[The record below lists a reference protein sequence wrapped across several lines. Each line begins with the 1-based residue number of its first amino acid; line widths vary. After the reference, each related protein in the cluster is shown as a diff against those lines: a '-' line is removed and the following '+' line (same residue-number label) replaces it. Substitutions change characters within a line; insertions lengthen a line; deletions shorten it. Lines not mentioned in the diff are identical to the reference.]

1 MPRYPS
7 IQHAVI
13 ACAPAFECP
22 ATTLDSPLPVE
33 GLYSVIC
40 VPGQCVQPVVAV
52 DGVPY
57 QSAAQRYL
65 VVYFRHIKNS
75 CMIGIITDSCI
86 LRKL

>member
-40 VPGQCVQPVVAV
+40 VPGQCVQPVI
-52 DGVPY
+52 
-57 QSAAQRYL
+57 
-65 VVYFRHIKNS
+65 YFRHIKNS